1 MDRQGRTKLKHE
13 IRKAYKIHRIIDGL
27 PKRYRDMILD
37 CVIYNKN
44 RYKIQEKYHYS
55 ERQCRNILNEALE
68 ETGKRLSTT
77 ENSTKK
83 STRTPN

>member
-1 MDRQGRTKLKHE
+1 MDRRQRAELKRE
-13 IRKAYKIHRIIDGL
+13 LRKAYKIYYIVNGL

-37 CVIYNKN
+37 CVISNKN

-68 ETGKRLSTT
+68 ETKKRLFAT
-77 ENSTKK
+77 ENSTPKIHPD
-83 STRTPN
+83 T